1 MANKHKVT
9 YKQQKSKKRTTN
21 SCPIVREVIDHLGKY
36 FDVFNSL
43 LRKDETFWFRGHGD
57 FTWSLTP
64 SALRYKK
71 ESTRNKALQL
81 VSDFKR
87 FAEMKLE
94 RPPTVDEE
102 LKWVQLA
109 RHYGLPTR
117 LLDWTRNAA
126 VALYFACCEEPEK
139 DGAVYVLNP
148 VELNRQIDPK
158 VPRVFDPNLDAEVIK
173 IYLKLDGRINSRGS
187 GTITINPTWNSSRIM
202 VQQGVFTISGSKHFA
217 LTAKNAS
224 SLVYVEIKK
233 EYKKTLLE
241 ELERV
246 GINEMSIFP
255 ELEHLCNYLRKS
267 ANLKKELI

>member
-1 MANKHKVT
+1 MAKKHNITRRK
-9 YKQQKSKKRTTN
+9 KQDVKKTRAT
-21 SCPIVREVIDHLGKY
+21 CPIVRELIDHLGKY

-43 LRKDETFWFRGHGD
+43 LKKNETFWFRGHSD
-57 FTWSLTP
+57 LEWQLTP
-64 SALRYKK
+64 SALRYEK
-71 ESTRNKALQL
+71 ESRRNKALQL

-94 RPPTVDEE
+94 RPPTADEE

-126 VALYFACCEEPEK
+126 VALYFACCEKPKK

-158 VPRVFDPNLDAEVIK
+158 APRVFDPNLDAEVIK
-173 IYLKLDGRINSRGS
+173 IYLKLDGRINPRGT
-187 GTITINPTWNSSRIM
+187 GTIAINPTWNSPRIM
-202 VQQGVFTISGSKHFA
+202 VQQGVFTISGSKYFE

-255 ELEHLCNYLRKS
+255 ELEHLCNYLSRS
-267 ANLKKELI
+267 ENL

>member
-1 MANKHKVT
+1 MAR
-9 YKQQKSKKRTTN
+9 KSKVSHRQERDNEEAK
-21 SCPIVREVIDHLGKY
+21 SVCPIVRELIDHLGKY

-43 LRKDETFWFRGHGD
+43 SRKDETFWFRGHGD
-57 FTWSLTP
+57 LTWNLTA
-64 SALRYKK
+64 SALRYKEEDK
-71 ESTRNKALQL
+71 RNKALQL

-94 RPPTVDEE
+94 RPPADDAE

-126 VALYFACCEEPEK
+126 VALYFACCEETEK

-158 VPRVFDPNLDAEVIK
+158 APRVFDPNLDAEVIK
-173 IYLKLDGRINSRGS
+173 IYLNLDGKINPRGT
-187 GTITINPTWNSSRIM
+187 GTIAINPTWNSSRIM
-202 VQQGVFTISGSKHFA
+202 VQQGVFTISGSKYFA
-217 LTAKNAS
+217 LTEKNAS

-255 ELEHLCNYLRKS
+255 ELEHMCNYLRLS
-267 ANLKKELI
+267 ANLSEESN